1 MKNQSLNFKVNF
13 IIAVL
18 ILGGGLIGF
27 TGIYGMEK
35 INENTTSITDVN
47 MVKSK
52 LAASITDGQRM
63 VASHMKD
70 LVIATEPGLRNRH
83 HELYKK
89 SQQTLM
95 DLVNE
100 YHKMGSSEE
109 KKLAEKYLASARK
122 WFSEADAVVQF
133 GLNNKLS
140 EASKH
145 IDDVLSP
152 LVSEI
157 RGRMTD
163 INEHTEKILQMRKEH
178 GIEIYKN
185 ARNWIS
191 LISLISVVTGLGIAY
206 LVLSSMRKSL
216 AQVIDSLT
224 DSSTQVTSAA
234 QQIASSSEE
243 LSQAA
248 TEQAS
253 SLEETAASIE
263 EMNSI
268 IHNNSENAKRTSDL
282 SQMSFDKAQ
291 KGREVVQDMIKAI
304 DEISSSN
311 QSIMDQVKHGNNE
324 ISNIV
329 RVIAEIGEKTR
340 VINDIVFQ
348 TKLLS
353 FNASVEAA
361 RAGEHGKGFAVV
373 AEEVGNLAQMS
384 GKAAQ
389 EITQLLDESIQ
400 KVERIV
406 NETQSK
412 VGSIIVDGK
421 SKVET
426 GSSIARQCGQV
437 LNEIVDNVNSVSRM
451 AKEISSACHEQSI
464 GAQGITRAMN
474 QLDQV
479 TQTNAATSEES
490 ASAAEELS
498 SQAESLRATVDLLFR
513 EINGGKASRTQEI
526 KTRPKVFSKKTQ
538 PVESNVINFKVPEKV
553 NYKKAQKVAGMEGSI
568 PLEDDPRFEEI

>member
-464 GAQGITRAMN
+464 GAQEITRAMN